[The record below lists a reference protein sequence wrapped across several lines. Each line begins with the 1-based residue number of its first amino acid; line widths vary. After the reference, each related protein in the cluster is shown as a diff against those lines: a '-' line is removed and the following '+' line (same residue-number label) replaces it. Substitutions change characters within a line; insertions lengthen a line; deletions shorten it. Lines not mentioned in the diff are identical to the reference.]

1 MSYVTQKIDLL
12 FRINKS
18 KKQKDLAKKIG
29 ISTSTLSTWLSKSRD
44 IPPEHLIPIC
54 EFFGISLEWL
64 LTESNDE
71 IPQIPTEKDW
81 LDLFN
86 QLTEHEKIEC
96 YRFIK
101 GYINYSHPQ

>member
-1 MSYVTQKIDLL
+1 MSFVTQKINLL
-12 FRINKS
+12 FKMNKN
-18 KKQKDLAKKIG
+18 KKQKDLAEKIG
-29 ISTSTLSTWLSKSRD
+29 ISTSTLSTWLSKNRD

-54 EFFGISLEWL
+54 EFFDISLEWL
-64 LTESNDE
+64 LTESNRE
-71 IPQIPTEKDW
+71 EPQQIPNKQDW

-101 GYINYSHPQ
+101 GYINYSK